1 MNLKGI
7 ILSII
12 QIVILFTFPRIWKWI
27 IGLLPWWFLDPQTT
41 LGIVIWIA
49 VTIASWLLGLIGIR
63 IFIRKMNKYGYL
75 K

>member
-12 QIVILFTFPRIWKWI
+12 QIVILFAFPRIWKWI